1 MCPSIP
7 ATPPADGT
15 LEPVPEETRATG
27 PLRPI
32 ELATASVMAGVTVAL
47 TVIGWFLPHLGPVAA
62 LSVVPLGVVSHGHRF
77 RALAAA
83 TFAASILS
91 FLVAG
96 TGTVS
101 NVIECAIVG
110 GLVGTGLRRNWSFGA
125 VFGVVS
131 LIAPV
136 LAAASVG
143 LLAVFSSIRK
153 LTLQQI
159 HNTWKGVSKVFT
171 GLGVPH
177 TVIHDLDR
185 FVAAMIRDWWI
196 TVGVLV
202 IAATLWFTVL
212 AWVLLGPVLERLQWL
227 RAVDRL
233 DTLPSAFAETNGAA
247 GAEVPAPVPVTLDH
261 VAFRYAGSDVDAL
274 AGVSMSL
281 SAGEFVALV
290 GNNGSGKST
299 LARLLAGRPP
309 TSGTVSR
316 NGGAGLGRR
325 GGTAMIMQHPETQI
339 LGVRV
344 ADDVVWGLHDSSG
357 VDVGALLQAVG
368 LEGMEQRDTSTLSGG
383 ELQRLAVAAA
393 LARRPELLISDESTA
408 MVDAEGRRQLTSLLS
423 QLPSERRMTVVH
435 VTHRLEETAGADKIF
450 RLRAGRIVGAAD
462 SDGADDANGGNGAHG
477 ESGRA
482 TPGSAFP
489 TAPPSGFKPEP
500 SSNGVGS
507 AGRGEVLKM
516 TRVSHTYGAGSPWAH
531 PALAGVDLIINPR
544 DGMLVVGSNGSGKS
558 TLAWILAGVLQPS
571 RGACLLG
578 GRPVHQQVG
587 TVGLAFQHARLQ
599 LQRSTVKDDLQ
610 AAGAPDEA
618 AAAAAL
624 AAVGLDPGVFAE
636 RSVDELSGG
645 EQRRVALAGILAR
658 RPSVIVLDEPLAGLD
673 APGREFLVDLLARL
687 RFEQGLTV
695 VVISHDLEGM
705 ERVCDRIVRLDA
717 GRVVFDG
724 SREAA
729 SC

>member
-1 MCPSIP
+1 MCPSTP

-62 LSVVPLGVVSHGHRF
+62 LSVVPLGVVSHRHRF

-153 LTLQQI
+153 LTLRQI
-159 HNTWKGVSKVFT
+159 HNTWKGVSKVFS

-233 DTLPSAFAETNGAA
+233 DTLPSALAEANGSA
-247 GAEVPAPVPVTLDH
+247 GAEGPAPAPVPVTLDH
-261 VAFRYAGSDVDAL
+261 VAFRYPGSEVDAL

-309 TSGTVSR
+309 TSGTVAR

-344 ADDVVWGLHDSSG
+344 ADDVVWGLHDASG

-368 LEGMEQRDTSTLSGG
+368 LDGMEQRDTSTLSGG

-408 MVDAEGRRQLTSLLS
+408 MVDSEGRHQLTALLS

-450 RLRAGRIVGAAD
+450 RLRAGRIVGAD
-462 SDGADDANGGNGAHG
+462 STGAERANE
-477 ESGRA
+477 ESGDA
-482 TPGSAFP
+482 SPGFVFP
-489 TAPPSGFKPEP
+489 TAPPSGFTLEP
-500 SSNGVGS
+500 SSNGDGS
-507 AGRGEVLKM
+507 AGRGEVLEM
-516 TRVSHTYGAGSPWAH
+516 IRVSHTYGAGSPWAH
-531 PALAGVDLIINPR
+531 PALADIDLTINPR
-544 DGMLVVGSNGSGKS
+544 DGLLVVGSNGSGKS

-624 AAVGLDPGVFAE
+624 AAVGLDPGVFSE
-636 RSVDELSGG
+636 RSIDELSGG

-673 APGREFLVDLLARL
+673 APAREFLVDLLARL

-695 VVISHDLEGM
+695 AVISHDLEGM
-705 ERVCDRIVRLDA
+705 ERVCDRVVRLDA

>member
-1 MCPSIP
+1 M
-7 ATPPADGT
+7 
-15 LEPVPEETRATG
+15 PEETRATG

-62 LSVVPLGVVSHGHRF
+62 LSVVPLGVVSHRHRF
-77 RALAAA
+77 RALAASA
-83 TFAASILS
+83 FAASIIS

-101 NVIECAIVG
+101 NVVECAIVG
-110 GLVGTGLRRNWSFGA
+110 GLVGTGLRRRWSFGV
-125 VFGVVS
+125 VFLVVS

-159 HNTWKGVSKVFT
+159 HNTWKGVAKVLNA
-171 GLGVPH
+171 LGVPA

-212 AWVLLGPVLERLQWL
+212 AWVLLGPVLERLKWL
-227 RAVDRL
+227 QAVDRL
-233 DTLPSAFAETNGAA
+233 DTLPSAFAESNRGTR
-247 GAEVPAPVPVTLDH
+247 AEKPAPVPITLDH
-261 VAFRYAGSDVDAL
+261 VSFRYPGSEVDAL
-274 AGVSMSL
+274 ADVSMQLNS
-281 SAGEFVALV
+281 GEFAALV

-299 LARLLAGRPP
+299 LARIFAGRPP
-309 TSGTVSR
+309 TSGSVAR
-316 NGGAGLGRR
+316 DGDAGLGRR

-344 ADDVVWGLHDSSG
+344 ADDVVWGLHDASG
-357 VDVGALLQAVG
+357 VDVPGLLSAVG
-368 LEGMEQRDTSTLSGG
+368 LEGMEERETSTLSGG

-408 MVDAEGRRQLTSLLS
+408 MVDADGRRQLTALLS
-423 QLPSERRMTVVH
+423 NLPSQRGMTVVH
-435 VTHRLEETAGADKIF
+435 VTHRLEETAGADEIF
-450 RLRAGRIVGAAD
+450 RLR
-462 SDGADDANGGNGAHG
+462 
-477 ESGRA
+477 SGRVVETA
-482 TPGSAFP
+482 DVNTTNGEPSGVAFP
-489 TAPPSGFKPEP
+489 AAPAAGYTPELSDNGRSL
-500 SSNGVGS
+500 SSS
-507 AGRGEVLKM
+507 DQTLRL
-516 TRVSHTYGAGSPWAH
+516 TRVSHTYGAGSPWAQ
-531 PALAGVDLIINPR
+531 PALAEVNLTVNPGDGLLI
-544 DGMLVVGSNGSGKS
+544 VGSNGSGKS

-571 RGACLLG
+571 RGTCLLG
-578 GRPVHQQVG
+578 WRPVHQQVG
-587 TVGLAFQHARLQ
+587 RVGLAFQHARLQ
-599 LQRSTVKDDLQ
+599 LQRSTVKEDLQ
-610 AAGAPDEA
+610 AAGAADEA

-624 AAVGLDPGVFAE
+624 AAVGLDPGAFME
-636 RSVDELSGG
+636 RSIDELSGG

-673 APGREFLVDLLARL
+673 APARAFLVDLLMRL

-705 ERVCDRIVRLDA
+705 ERVCDRVVRLDE
-717 GRVVFDG
+717 GRIAFDG

>member
-1 MCPSIP
+1 M
-7 ATPPADGT
+7 
-15 LEPVPEETRATG
+15 PEVTRPTG

-62 LSVVPLGVVSHGHRF
+62 LSVVPLGVVSHRHRF
-77 RALAAA
+77 RALAASA
-83 TFAASILS
+83 FAASTIS

-101 NVIECAIVG
+101 NVVECAIVG
-110 GLVGTGLRRNWSFGA
+110 GLVGTGLRRRWSFVR
-125 VFGVVS
+125 VFSVVA

-136 LAAASVG
+136 LASIAIG
-143 LLAVFSSIRK
+143 LLAAFSSIRK

-159 HNTWKGVSKVFT
+159 HNTWKGVARILN
-171 GLGVPH
+171 GLGVPPH
-177 TVIHDLDR
+177 IIHDLDR

-212 AWVLLGPVLERLQWL
+212 AWVLLGPVLERLKWVK
-227 RAVDRL
+227 AVDRL
-233 DTLPSAFAETNGAA
+233 DILPNAFTETVNGTT
-247 GAEVPAPVPVTLDH
+247 PPTPVPVP
-261 VAFRYAGSDVDAL
+261 VALENVGYKYPDSTADAL
-274 AGVSMSL
+274 AGVSL
-281 SAGEFVALV
+281 EIGAGEFVALV

-309 TSGTVSR
+309 TSGEILR
-316 NGGAGLGRR
+316 AGDAGLGRR

-344 ADDVVWGLHDSSG
+344 ADDVVWGLHDASD
-357 VDVGALLQAVG
+357 VDVAALLRAVG
-368 LEGMEQRDTSTLSGG
+368 LEGMEGRDTSTLSGG

-393 LARRPELLISDESTA
+393 LARRPHLLISDESTA
-408 MVDAEGRRQLTSLLS
+408 MVDFEGRRQLTSLLAR
-423 QLPSERRMTVVH
+423 LPESHGMTVAH
-435 VTHRLEETAGADKIF
+435 VTHRLEETAGAHRTY
-450 RLRAGRIVGAAD
+450 RLRSGRLVASNSAPAD
-462 SDGADDANGGNGAHG
+462 SDTANYASGSLGAAIDLPAATNGSR
-477 ESGRA
+477 E
-482 TPGSAFP
+482 
-489 TAPPSGFKPEP
+489 
-500 SSNGVGS
+500 GVGTLELL
-507 AGRGEVLKM
+507 G
-516 TRVSHTYGAGSPWAH
+516 VSHTYGAGSPWAH
-531 PALAGVDLIINPR
+531 PALVDVELTIRPR
-544 DGMLVVGSNGSGKS
+544 DGLLVVGSNGSGKS

-587 TVGLAFQHARLQ
+587 SVGLAFQHARLQ
-599 LQRSTVKDDLQ
+599 LQRATVKEDLR
-610 AAGAPDEA
+610 AAGAPDDNA
-618 AAAAAL
+618 ASSAL
-624 AAVGLDPGVFAE
+624 AEVGLDPGSFAE
-636 RSVDELSGG
+636 RSIDQLSGG
-645 EQRRVALAGILAR
+645 EQRRVALAGILSR

-687 RFEQGLTV
+687 RYEQGLTV

-705 ERVCDRIVRLDA
+705 ERVCDRVVRLEN

>member
-7 ATPPADGT
+7 ATPPLDGT

-62 LSVVPLGVVSHGHRF
+62 LSVVPLGVVSHRHRF

-110 GLVGTGLRRNWSFGA
+110 GLVGTGLRRNWSFGV

-212 AWVLLGPVLERLQWL
+212 AWVLLGPVLERLHWL

-233 DTLPSAFAETNGAA
+233 DTLPSALAETSGAA
-247 GAEVPAPVPVTLDH
+247 GAEVPAPVPVPVTLDH
-261 VAFRYAGSDVDAL
+261 VAFRYPGSDVDAL

-299 LARLLAGRPP
+299 LARVFAGRPP

-344 ADDVVWGLHDSSG
+344 ADDVVWGLHDASG
-357 VDVGALLQAVG
+357 VDVAALLQAVG

-408 MVDAEGRRQLTSLLS
+408 MVDADGRRQLTTLLS

-450 RLRAGRIVGAAD
+450 RLRAGRIVVAAD
-462 SDGADDANGGNGAHG
+462 SSGANG
-477 ESGRA
+477 ESGHA
-482 TPGSAFP
+482 NSGFAFP
-489 TAPPSGFKPEP
+489 TAPPSDFTPEP
-500 SSNGVGS
+500 ASNGDGS
-507 AGRGEVLKM
+507 AGRGEVLEM
-516 TRVSHTYGAGSPWAH
+516 TSVSHTYGAGSPWAH
-531 PALAGVDLIINPR
+531 PALADIDLTINPR
-544 DGMLVVGSNGSGKS
+544 DGLLVVGSNGSGKS

-610 AAGAPDEA
+610 AAGAPHEA

-624 AAVGLDPGVFAE
+624 AAVGLDPGVFSE
-636 RSVDELSGG
+636 RSIDELSGG

-673 APGREFLVDLLARL
+673 APAREFLVDLLARL

-705 ERVCDRIVRLDA
+705 ERVCDRVVRLDA